1 MASGDGG
8 GDSAKLATASSRSV
22 RVSLGKP
29 VTAASSGGS
38 SGNAVRHGIEIPEG
52 MDPATCFL
60 LTVKM
65 DTYQVALD
73 GSMRR
78 CSEFD
83 YPLIVESS
91 MNFNEVQQAMCN
103 KYPWGINDSVLIR
116 YFDRDTNFYV
126 DVKRDDDLALMFG
139 KHQETKSVA
148 VQLFAYFKTM
158 LRTVVDPNT
167 GNTSPQSPSH
177 VAVSDSQPPF
187 SAGASQQNERKATS
201 SDANNIPY
209 ADCDSVLSDHGVH
222 SEDEDEKMYPELARS
237 DHDYIPAIYASS
249 DDEEDQEDIDMGGFI
264 DEEIEEDSDRTIFEY
279 DKNNPSIKEGT
290 VFPSVIDCR
299 NALATFAIVKEFVYI
314 IEKSDPT
321 RLRAHCSFEGCRW
334 RIHASFMKNSKLFQ
348 IKVNPC
354 EHRCPTALESEK
366 LLAAKSRW
374 VCDVVL
380 EWVRENP
387 AIGVSKLIEKIHEKY
402 RIKVPYM
409 RVSNGRA
416 KAIDKLLGKWADS
429 FHLLYTFKAEVERLM
444 SRRVDGNALRNAF
457 VIDIWGKFFRSNE
470 YWFLDV
476 FRMEQAE

>member
-60 LTVKM
+60 LTIKM

-249 DDEEDQEDIDMGGFI
+249 DDEEDQEDIDMGV
-264 DEEIEEDSDRTIFEY
+264 S
-279 DKNNPSIKEGT
+279 S
-290 VFPSVIDCR
+290 
-299 NALATFAIVKEFVYI
+299 
-314 IEKSDPT
+314 
-321 RLRAHCSFEGCRW
+321 
-334 RIHASFMKNSKLFQ
+334 MKK
-348 IKVNPC
+348 
-354 EHRCPTALESEK
+354 
-366 LLAAKSRW
+366 
-374 VCDVVL
+374 
-380 EWVRENP
+380 
-387 AIGVSKLIEKIHEKY
+387 
-402 RIKVPYM
+402 
-409 RVSNGRA
+409 
-416 KAIDKLLGKWADS
+416 
-429 FHLLYTFKAEVERLM
+429 
-444 SRRVDGNALRNAF
+444 
-457 VIDIWGKFFRSNE
+457 
-470 YWFLDV
+470 
-476 FRMEQAE
+476 

>member
-1 MASGDGG
+1 MVGSNGGSSGKPATVASSGGDCSVKLATMASSDGG
-8 GDSAKLATASSRSV
+8 GDSAKLATASSRGV
-22 RVSLGKP
+22 RGSLGKP
-29 VTAASSGGS
+29 VTAASSGGN
-38 SGNAVRHGIEIPEG
+38 SGNAVQHGIEIPKG

-91 MNFNEVQQAMCN
+91 MSFNEVQQAMCN

-139 KHQETKSVA
+139 KHQQTKSVA

-167 GNTSPQSPSH
+167 VNTSPQSPSH
-177 VAVSDSQPPF
+177 VAVSDIQPPF
-187 SAGASQQNERKATS
+187 SAGASQQNGRKATS

-264 DEEIEEDSDRTIFEY
+264 DEEIEEDSDRPI
-279 DKNNPSIKEGT
+279 
-290 VFPSVIDCR
+290 CR
-299 NALATFAIVKEFVYI
+299 
-314 IEKSDPT
+314 
-321 RLRAHCSFEGCRW
+321 
-334 RIHASFMKNSKLFQ
+334 
-348 IKVNPC
+348 IKVNAC

-366 LLAAKSRW
+366 LLAANSRW

-416 KAIDKLLGKWADS
+416 KAIDKLLGKLADS
-429 FHLLYTFKAEVERLM
+429 FHLLYTFKAEVERQRSIVKFELRRRIAEKVEGHRILPSVVKALNEKTRGLQPDDIKEHMTQGSEKLM
-444 SRRVDGNALRNAF
+444 KMA
-457 VIDIWGKFFRSNE
+457 
-470 YWFLDV
+470 
-476 FRMEQAE
+476 AEFAKKIKTGPARLTAGTGQ